1 MQGVW
6 WTLWRRAQSSSYGDD
21 GPRVQ
26 PNVVAASTRL
36 PNPTVGG
43 GTRHSVAGQA
53 VATFWMATIAAAMAL
68 AAPGAPAAE
77 GPVKIVALGDSL
89 TAGYRIAAADAF
101 PVKLERALRAK
112 GHAVEVV
119 NAGVSGD
126 TAAGGLARLDWAVPA
141 GTEAVIVELGA
152 NDALRGVDPE
162 LTRRALDEI
171 LRRLKARGILV
182 LLAGMRAPPNMG
194 PDYVRRF
201 DAIYPDLASGHEVM
215 LYPFFLESVAAVA
228 ALNQGDGIHPTAA
241 GIDVIVRGLLPQAED
256 LVRRAM
262 EARNRPG

>member
-26 PNVVAASTRL
+26 PGVVAASTR
-36 PNPTVGG
+36 PPDPTTGVE
-43 GTRHSVAGQA
+43 TRRSVLGQA
-53 VATFWMATIAAAMAL
+53 VATLWMAAIAAATVLEVPAVL
-68 AAPGAPAAE
+68 AAE

-101 PVKLERALRAK
+101 PVNLERALRAR

-126 TAAGGLARLDWAVPA
+126 TAAGGLARLDWAVPP

-162 LTRRALDEI
+162 VTRGALDEI
-171 LRRLKARGILV
+171 LRRLKARQILV

-201 DAIYPDLASGHEVM
+201 DAIYPDLAHRHDVM

-241 GIDVIVRGLLPQAED
+241 GIDLIVRGLLPQAED